1 MEEKPILHINYL
13 YLITT
18 KKINDVVLSRNRRTC
33 SSITS
38 SRMLTI
44 SYLRLEGGKLLGIV
58 ERLQALKIQS
68 TGNSTITYAK
78 LEKNS
83 TLEEFVRNM

>member
-1 MEEKPILHINYL
+1 
-13 YLITT
+13 
-18 KKINDVVLSRNRRTC
+18 
-33 SSITS
+33 
-38 SRMLTI
+38 MLTI

-68 TGNSTITYAK
+68 TGNSTIMYAK